1 MSDVKDRISGL
12 GAGLRRRMLRRPR
25 QPERL
30 ASAECSW
37 DTMREVYQAQADR
50 GVREAERGLRLIEQ
64 DRWPSSGQPR
74 QR

>member
-1 MSDVKDRISGL
+1 
-12 GAGLRRRMLRRPR
+12 
-25 QPERL
+25 
-30 ASAECSW
+30 
-37 DTMREVYQAQADR
+37 MREVYQAQADR